1 MSVAT
6 LVQDVQYTVD
16 GDGQL
21 TAVVLSPTL
30 WQRVLEALEDTED
43 RALVTAL
50 RPRLMQG
57 PVAAGALRWQDVADQ
72 WQ

>member
-16 GDGQL
+16 SNGQV
-21 TAVVLSPTL
+21 TAVVISPTL
-30 WQRVLEALEDTED
+30 WQRVLDALEDAED
-43 RALVTAL
+43 RALVAAL
-50 RPRLMQG
+50 RPRLIQG

>member
-1 MSVAT
+1 MGVAT
-6 LVQDVQYTVD
+6 LVQDVQYKVD
-16 GDGQL
+16 SEGQL

-30 WQRVLEALEDTED
+30 WQRVIEALEDAED
-43 RALVTAL
+43 RALVSAL
-50 RPRLMQG
+50 RPRLARG

>member
-1 MSVAT
+1 MGVAT
-6 LVQDVQYTVD
+6 LVQDVQYKVD
-16 GDGQL
+16 SEGQL

-30 WQRVLEALEDTED
+30 WQRVIEALEDAED
-43 RALVTAL
+43 RALVSVL
-50 RPRLMQG
+50 RPRLARG